1 MRISILDCCVY
12 LGRLHVSVRRRSLV
26 SAVVGMRSHHDWHAF
41 AMSGDGIDGVK
52 ARKCWSSLLLSEEVL
67 EGTIN
72 QHIGCVFDSQAR
84 LTTARVD
91 GQVLKFAHVHVD
103 VDMMM
108 RSGEDGRTKAVE
120 TAIEHCCYEKEGT
133 CLVNVGCWCNGSIG
147 QKGTDKISTKPTK
160 YQKTA
165 AQQM

>member
-1 MRISILDCCVY
+1 
-12 LGRLHVSVRRRSLV
+12 
-26 SAVVGMRSHHDWHAF
+26 MRSHHDWHAF

-120 TAIEHCCYEKEGT
+120 TAIEHCCYEEEGT
-133 CLVNVGCWCNGSIG
+133 CLVNVGCWCNRSIG
-147 QKGTDKISTKPTK
+147 QKGTDK
-160 YQKTA
+160 YQRSQPNIKRPPHNRCEEEHKSSPVESEWMKRRKTTG
-165 AQQM
+165 